1 MARCEY
7 RVKNVQG
14 KSKLYL
20 VGEMQMLLGLME
32 SHGLRSNVF
41 EYPIVLPGLCIYVET
56 EEIDPG
62 GIKWCTGE
70 KRTCGFNPFRAI
82 NEGRAEG

>member
-1 MARCEY
+1 M
-7 RVKNVQG
+7 
-14 KSKLYL
+14 YL
-20 VGEMQMLLGLME
+20 VGETQMLLGIVE

-56 EEIDPG
+56 EEIDPR

-70 KRTCGFNPFRAI
+70 KRT
-82 NEGRAEG
+82 